1 MPVTND
7 RGQPETGSY
16 KKEQGNQ
23 LAESKVSAVKSLRRG
38 DTHRGGGEP
47 LRKDHPDSVKNV
59 RNGRD
64 T

>member
-7 RGQPETGSY
+7 RGQPEMGSY
-16 KKEQGNQ
+16 KTEKGNR
-23 LAESKVSAVKSLRRG
+23 LAESKVSVVKSLRRG
-38 DTHRGGGEP
+38 DTHSGEGEK
-47 LRKDHPDSVKNV
+47 LRKDRPDSVKNV